1 MKPDSRRVMF
11 FDVFPAILRNGGVSV
26 AVSRHACRA
35 AATAVLVGL
44 TACATTP
51 ATPEAKQAAVSQRA
65 VAKWDAMIK
74 DDIAAAYG
82 YMSPASRQ
90 VVTLDRFRANVRRG
104 AFREAKVDRVTC
116 EGDVC
121 QVRMLVT
128 YDHKQMKGITT
139 PLTESWVFD
148 GGEAWFV
155 YR

>member
-1 MKPDSRRVMF
+1 MF
-11 FDVFPAILRNGGVSV
+11 FDAIAGISRNRPFSV

-35 AATAVLVGL
+35 VATICLIGL
-44 TACATTP
+44 AGCATTP
-51 ATPEAKQAAVSQRA
+51 ATPEAKQAAVTQRA
-65 VAKWDAMIK
+65 QAKWNAMIK
-74 DDIAAAYG
+74 DDVEAVYG
-82 YMSPASRQ
+82 FMSPASRQ
-90 VVTLDRFRANVRRG
+90 VVTLERFKANLRRG
-104 AFREAKVDRVTC
+104 AFSEAKVERVTC
-116 EGDVC
+116 EADAC

>member
-1 MKPDSRRVMF
+1 MF
-11 FDVFPAILRNGGVSV
+11 FDAIAGNSRNGPIFV

-35 AATAVLVGL
+35 VATVCLVGL
-44 TACATTP
+44 AACATTP
-51 ATPEAKQAAVSQRA
+51 ATPEAKQAAVTQRA
-65 VAKWDAMIK
+65 QAKWNAMIK
-74 DDIAAAYG
+74 DDMEAVYG

-90 VVTLDRFRANVRRG
+90 VVTLERFKSNIRRG

-116 EGDVC
+116 DGDAC

-128 YDHKQMKGITT
+128 YDHQQMKGITT